1 MKNEYDQIRGMLK
14 TIRQFEN
21 RTTKNLREQVETQT
35 TDNSQPLEKNDGE
48 YGDVDVINNVDVNLH
63 SEDSMDV
70 KLSDEEKGN
79 ISQMIDDFRTQ
90 VSSTVEFDKID
101 IYSNGVKMTGKIENY
116 NMTFVFSGGDGEGL
130 YISNPS
136 MLKIDDESLS
146 IINKLKKFQERYI
159 SVVNEIIINRK
170 QN

>member
-101 IYSNGVKMTGKIENY
+101 IYSNGVKMTGKLENY

-146 IINKLKKFQERYI
+146 IINKLKKFQENYI
-159 SVVNEIIINRK
+159 SVVNVIIINRK

>member
-101 IYSNGVKMTGKIENY
+101 IYSNGVKMTGKLENY

-146 IINKLKKFQERYI
+146 IINKLKNFQERYI

>member
-116 NMTFVFSGGDGEGL
+116 NITFVFSGGDGEGL

-146 IINKLKKFQERYI
+146 IINKLKKFQENYI
-159 SVVNEIIINRK
+159 SVVNVIIINRK

>member
-48 YGDVDVINNVDVNLH
+48 YSDVNVINNVDVNLH

-146 IINKLKKFQERYI
+146 IINKLKNFQERYI

>member
-146 IINKLKKFQERYI
+146 IINKLKKFQENYI
-159 SVVNEIIINRK
+159 SVVNVIIINRK

>member
-90 VSSTVEFDKID
+90 VSSIVEFDKID

-146 IINKLKKFQERYI
+146 IINKLKKFQENYI
-159 SVVNEIIINRK
+159 SVVNVIIINRK